1 MITIK
6 TNTEKCGTE
15 HIADTYRSLSANA
28 SAKGNYEILA
38 IKYEGQ
44 PFYIESINFVESPS
58 TKSRVVITIP
68 ADAICLA
75 AKWDLYFIY
84 DLDNDKVIDVRE
96 VIKRMMLTGHRESTL
111 NQEIFVEYPTT

>member
-6 TNTEKCGTE
+6 L
-15 HIADTYRSLSANA
+15 DTSKSGGAHVEDTLRSLKSNV
-28 SAKGNYEILA
+28 SDEKNYRVVFDDESFPL
-38 IKYEGQ
+38 EG
-44 PFYIESINFVESPS
+44 
-58 TKSRVVITIP
+58 TRVVITIP

-75 AKWDLYFIY
+75 AKWDMYFIY

-111 NQEIFVEYPTT
+111 SQEIFVEYLTT